1 MATIKDIAGQAGVS
15 IATVSRVLNYDPTLS
30 VSDETRKRIL
40 EIAQQLN
47 YRTPRERN
55 GSGAA
60 HGVTKETRRIGLMN
74 WYTDQEEMLDP
85 YYLAIRLGI
94 ERECFKHQFE
104 LVKMYKHTTGEG
116 IDWNGEAPDGIIA
129 VGRFEQKDIDCFPAN
144 LDAVVFVDS
153 SPDEEHFDSV
163 VFDMRHAVRG
173 ALDYL
178 SSLGHSRIGYIGGHN
193 ESYARTTR
201 DERELAFGE
210 WLQEHNLHESAFVY
224 MGSNWYPEDGYQ
236 LMKSALESQVCPTAF
251 LVQND
256 SMAVGALRAL
266 HEAGVKVPEE
276 MSIIGFNDIAM
287 SAFMQPP
294 LTTVKVHME
303 YIGETAVEL
312 IAERLLSK
320 RDIAKKVVLPTK
332 LIIRGSC
339 AELKTP

>member
-15 IATVSRVLNYDPTLS
+15 MATVSRVLNYDPTLS

-40 EIAQQLN
+40 EIAQELN

-55 GSGAA
+55 GGASA
-60 HGVTKETRRIGLMN
+60 NGGSKETRRIGLMN

-104 LVKMYKHTTGEG
+104 LVKMYKHSTGES
-116 IDWNGEAPDGIIA
+116 IDWNGEPPDGVIA
-129 VGRFEQKDIDCFPAN
+129 IGRFESQDLDCFPLN

-153 SPDEEHFDSV
+153 SPDDERYDSV
-163 VFDMRHAVRG
+163 VFDMGHAVRG
-173 ALDYL
+173 ALNYL
-178 SSLGHSRIGYIGGHN
+178 QALGHTRIGYIGGHN
-193 ESYARTTR
+193 DQYSRTTR

-210 WLQEHNLHESAFVY
+210 WCKTHDLYEPSHVF

-236 LMKSALESQVCPTAF
+236 MMKKALESSSRPTAF

-256 SMAVGALRAL
+256 SMAIGALRAL
-266 HEAGVKVPEE
+266 HEADIKVPEE
-276 MSIIGFNDIAM
+276 ISIIGFNDIAM
-287 SAFMQPP
+287 AEFIQPP
-294 LTTVKVHME
+294 LTTIKVHME
-303 YIGETAVEL
+303 YMGETAVEL

-320 RDIAKKVVLPTK
+320 RNIAKKVVLPTK
-332 LIIRGSC
+332 LIERGSC
-339 AELKTP
+339 SILDNS